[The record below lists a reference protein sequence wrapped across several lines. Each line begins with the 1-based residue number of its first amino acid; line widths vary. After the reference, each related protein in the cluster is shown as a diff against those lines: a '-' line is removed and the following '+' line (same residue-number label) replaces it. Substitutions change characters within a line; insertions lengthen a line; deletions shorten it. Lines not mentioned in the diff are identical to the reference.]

1 MNVFYEEDG
10 SFKVASIFSENPGT
24 LQVESA
30 SGKRS
35 KIKLAHVILRFEG
48 NLSGFMT
55 QAQQLAAQQEI
66 EFIWQCCGEQEFAV
80 QDFAHEYYGRTPQAV
95 EVAALSLALHSA
107 PVYFHRKGKGRYK
120 AAPAE
125 ILQAALAGQE
135 KRRQQQAQIAAWCEQ
150 LLQYQCPAE
159 WQSLLSQLIY
169 APDKNTPQW
178 KALDQAAQQAK
189 CSPIR
194 LLDQA
199 GAIPSHEA
207 FHFGAFVREF
217 FPDGTEFPQQVM
229 QSLNDI
235 DSPASPLL
243 ASLGQLSRAETPAFS
258 IDDSSTTEIDDAF
271 SVKNLPDGGYL
282 IGIHI
287 AAPALAIAPDSPLDE
302 VVQQRLSTVYMPG
315 RKITMLPEP
324 LVKQFSLDEG
334 HWRPALSLYLQVDA
348 QFNVLQHE
356 SRIEQVMMQ
365 DNLRHDQ
372 IEAYFNDDNCMQD
385 SGHAYWPQLNVL
397 YQLALK
403 LEQQRGKA
411 DSGQNHQR
419 DYSFYVEQGRVRI
432 VERQRGT
439 PLDKLVAELMIAV
452 NQTWGADL
460 AEKQIVAIYRAQQ
473 NSKVYMTLRAEPHQG
488 LGVAQYAWS
497 SSPLRRAID
506 LFNQRQLISLLQNSA
521 APYQTQDQAIGAVMR
536 KFDVVYQQYRDFQ
549 TRMERYW
556 CLQYIRQE
564 QLQTLTGVVWRD
576 NLVRLDGLPYIC
588 KVSSLP
594 NLPSGSHVSLQVQSI
609 DTLDLLLHTRFVA
622 HIAGDVE
629 ALDLDED
636 EQALLL
642 QVEPVASQVP
652 STSATD
658 SVDQVEQTASSI
670 NQEAS

>member
-1 MNVFYEEDG
+1 M
-10 SFKVASIFSENPGT
+10 S
-24 LQVESA
+24 
-30 SGKRS
+30 
-35 KIKLAHVILRFEG
+35 
-48 NLSGFMT
+48 
-55 QAQQLAAQQEI
+55 QAQQLAAEQEI

-107 PVYFHRKGKGRYK
+107 PIYFHRKGKGRYK
-120 AAPAE
+120 AAPQE

-150 LLQYQCPAE
+150 LLQHQCPAE
-159 WQSLLSQLIY
+159 WNSVLGQLIY

-199 GAIPSHEA
+199 GAIASHEE

-217 FPDGTEFPQQVM
+217 FPEGTEFPQQVV
-229 QSLNDI
+229 QSLDDI
-235 DSPASPLL
+235 QSPASPLQAL
-243 ASLGQLSRAETPAFS
+243 LSALPRAETPAFS
-258 IDDSSTTEIDDAF
+258 IDDSTTTEIDDAF
-271 SVKNLPDGGYL
+271 SVKALADGYL

-287 AAPALAIAPDSPLDE
+287 AAPALAIAPDTPLDE
-302 VVQQRLSTVYMPG
+302 VVQTRLSTVYMPG

-324 LVKQFSLDEG
+324 LVQQFSLDEG

-356 SRIEQVMMQ
+356 SRIEQVLMQ

-372 IEAYFNDDNCMQD
+372 IEPYFNADNCMQD
-385 SGHAYWPQLNVL
+385 SGHAYWSKLNVL

-411 DSGQNHQR
+411 DSAQNQQR
-419 DYSFYVEQGRVRI
+419 DYSFYVQQGHVRI

-473 NSKVYMTLRAEPHQG
+473 TSKVYMTLRAEPHQG

-622 HIAGDVE
+622 HIAGDVA
-629 ALDLDED
+629 ALDLDEE
-636 EQALLL
+636 EQAMLL
-642 QVEPVASQVP
+642 PVDAVATQTDEVAQLDEAAQP
-652 STSATD
+652 DAAAQAATD
-658 SVDQVEQTASSI
+658 AELAGQTQ
-670 NQEAS
+670 QEAS